1 MARGYG
7 RRRGSALS
15 PKLIMILAAVGVV
28 VIVGAVFFFAGQA
41 DGRRPE
47 QTTVTVPATNVGP
60 QEATP
65 AAASSTTPG
74 TTNAP
79 AQ

>member
-65 AAASSTTPG
+65 TTPSP
-74 TTNAP
+74 TNAP
-79 AQ
+79 TQ

>member
-60 QEATP
+60 QDPTP
-65 AAASSTTPG
+65 ATTTTPG
-74 TTNAP
+74 TPNAP

>member
-15 PKLIMILAAVGVV
+15 PKLIMILAAVGLVV
-28 VIVGAVFFFAGQA
+28 VVGAIFFFAGQA

-65 AAASSTTPG
+65 AAPS

-79 AQ
+79 TQ

>member
-15 PKLIMILAAVGVV
+15 PKLIMILAVVGLV

-60 QEATP
+60 QAETP
-65 AAASSTTPG
+65 PASAP
-74 TTNAP
+74 NAP
-79 AQ
+79 TQ